1 MRGLLLLCVLTCL
14 CHELSAQYVYTIKAD
29 SVKITNCDSAELIL
43 ENHTQ
48 GVSGFLF
55 NTANGRTVFKRG
67 AQKLTDISYLVGGD
81 TVKWRNNAWVQGG
94 NAFGATGVLGT
105 TDSNHL
111 DLYTSNTRQVRLTKL
126 GNLIIGGTSDN
137 FNKLQ
142 VNGGGTWLNGDARV
156 SGVSIPLVLAG
167 GGSFAGQFGFLSNGM
182 IMQNCCT
189 TSYFQFRFGGDT
201 SLLGTGGVKCVNMDG
216 RSGDNILIWSPS
228 NLIDL
233 GSVENIASGN
243 GPMYLTSGGRAGDEG
258 VVIQRTA
265 VSTALT
271 DALLSVKESDTVVL
285 KVCKSGNIGMG
296 TTSPQAQLHTTGSV
310 RFAGLTS
317 DTTQTRVLVSDASG
331 NLFYR
336 SASSL
341 ADNQLIR
348 SSLAVNGPI
357 KAKQLTLTTQDW
369 PDYVFDSTYQLL
381 PLTKVQDYILDH
393 HHLPGVVPATVAEKN
408 GVDVGQTQAALL
420 KKIEELT
427 LYTIEQNSEIGLLK
441 DRLERLEKILLD
453 KQGKK

>member
-1 MRGLLLLCVLTCL
+1 
-14 CHELSAQYVYTIKAD
+14 
-29 SVKITNCDSAELIL
+29 
-43 ENHTQ
+43 
-48 GVSGFLF
+48 
-55 NTANGRTVFKRG
+55 
-67 AQKLTDISYLVGGD
+67 
-81 TVKWRNNAWVQGG
+81 VQGG

-111 DLYTSNTRQVRLTKL
+111 DLYTSNRPQARITKT
-126 GNLIIGGTSDN
+126 GNFLIGGTTDN
-137 FNKLQ
+137 SYRFQ
-142 VNGGGTWLNGDARV
+142 VNGSAFINAPIRE
-156 SGVSIPLVLAG
+156 SGVLIPLILG
-167 GGSFAGQFGFLSNGM
+167 GAGSFGAQIGFITHGVV
-182 IMQNCCT
+182 MQSCCN
-189 TSYFQFRFGGDT
+189 SSFFQFRFGGDT
-201 SLLGTGGVKCVNMDG
+201 SLLGTNGVRAINLDG
-216 RSGDNILIWSPS
+216 RNGDNITITSPS
-228 NLIDL
+228 NYIDIVDL
-233 GSVENIASGN
+233 ENIITTFS
-243 GPMYLTSGGRAGDEG
+243 PITLTSGGQGGQDG
-258 VVIQRTA
+258 VVITRDTRDTA
-265 VSTALT
+265 RV
-271 DALLSVKESDTVVL
+271 DPLLSVKEFDTVVFR
-285 KVCKSGNIGMG
+285 VCKNGNVGVG
-296 TTSPQAQLHTTGSV
+296 TTSPQAQLHTTGTV

-381 PLTKVQDYILDH
+381 PLTKVHDYIRDH
-393 HHLPGVVPATVAEKN
+393 HHLPGVIPATVAEKN

-427 LYTIEQNSEIGLLK
+427 LYTIEQNSEIVLLK